1 MQPTRILK
9 SLLLAALFVPG
20 GARAARAQESDVSE
34 PEPAAWS
41 LTLTTG
47 YDSRSV
53 LYGYRLSRHLIHAD
67 LYAWRPITDSV
78 SVWAGA
84 WAGYLTDG
92 TYRQVDACAG
102 FDVALSESFSVGLDY
117 TLFGYLEVPFSD
129 KDTVSALA
137 AQAVYQFD
145 GLTLTLR
152 DQYDF
157 EAEGH
162 LARAIASYTRPVAGP
177 VSLRLEAEFGYAF
190 QYYIEGNRPNH
201 ALFTLGLPVQIN
213 ESVGMEVFLSRS
225 LALGAI
231 RAFEEHVTYGGLSLS
246 RRW

>member
-1 MQPTRILK
+1 MNTTRTLK
-9 SLLLAALFVPG
+9 TLFLSTLLLAGSAG
-20 GARAARAQESDVSE
+20 AARAQEPVAPE

-47 YDSRSV
+47 YDSRYV

-67 LYAWRPITDSV
+67 LYAARPITDSV

-92 TYRQVDACAG
+92 TYRELDAYAG
-102 FDVALSESFSVGLDY
+102 FDVALSESFSVGLGY
-117 TLFGYLEVPFSD
+117 SLFGYLKVPFSD
-129 KDTVSALA
+129 KDTVSELA
-137 AQAVYQFD
+137 AQAVYQVE

-162 LARAIASYTRPVAGP
+162 LARAIASYTC
-177 VSLRLEAEFGYAF
+177 
-190 QYYIEGNRPNH
+190 
-201 ALFTLGLPVQIN
+201 
-213 ESVGMEVFLSRS
+213 
-225 LALGAI
+225 
-231 RAFEEHVTYGGLSLS
+231 
-246 RRW
+246 